1 MSRHTRRQAATPA
14 ALRTEQRL
22 AELWV
27 ALNSAVPGRW
37 QDLGVTPAQLRLLL
51 ELSAL
56 EHAHATQLAERM
68 GIHISTLSGIVDRL
82 EERRLVHRTQDA
94 EDRRCWDL
102 ALTDEGRACLRALF
116 GGGCEALRSSLA
128 ALGSR
133 RVEQL
138 DRLLGDLLENLTTA
152 AGAV

>member
-1 MSRHTRRQAATPA
+1 MVPA
-14 ALRTEQRL
+14 VASAEQRL

-27 ALNSAVPGRW
+27 ALNSAAPSRW
-37 QDLGVTPAQLRLLL
+37 QDLRVTPAQLRLLL

-56 EHAHATQLAERM
+56 ERAHATQLAERM

-82 EERRLVHRTQDA
+82 EERRLVHRTQAA

-102 ALTDEGRACLRALF
+102 TLTDDGRACLRELF
-116 GGGCEALRSSLA
+116 GGSCDTLRGSLT

-133 RVEQL
+133 RVDQL
-138 DRLLGDLLENLTTA
+138 DRLLGALLDSLA
-152 AGAV
+152 ASGQASKDSEPRV